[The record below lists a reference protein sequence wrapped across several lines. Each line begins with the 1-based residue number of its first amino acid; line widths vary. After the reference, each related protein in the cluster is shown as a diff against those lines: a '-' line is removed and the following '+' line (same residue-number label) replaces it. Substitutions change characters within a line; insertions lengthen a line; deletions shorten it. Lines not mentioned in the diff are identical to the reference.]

1 MPTVSREYK
10 DRLFN
15 FIFGREENKAWTLNL
30 YNAVNGTSYSDTEL
44 ISINTIREVLYLGMH
59 NDVSFLIA
67 GEINLYEQQSS
78 YNPNMPLRLLQY
90 LGNLFEKYITERNLN
105 KYGSTL
111 IMLPVPKL
119 VVFYN
124 GEKEQPDESVLR
136 LSDAFSTGAEGS
148 EAGAESDV
156 SVSVEADVEVVVRM
170 INVNQGRSPNL
181 LESCQ
186 PLKEYAW
193 LMQRIRENIKVN
205 QDNGVDKELIVI
217 KAVDQAVEE
226 TPKDYLLKPFLDAH
240 RAEVQGMLLTEYNEA
255 EAMKLFEMDGE
266 RKKTVEVANSMYDD
280 GLEPERIARILK
292 LKVTDV
298 EVMLGLRKM
307 A

>member
-1 MPTVSREYK
+1 
-10 DRLFN
+10 
-15 FIFGREENKAWTLNL
+15 
-30 YNAVNGTSYSDTEL
+30 
-44 ISINTIREVLYLGMH
+44 
-59 NDVSFLIA
+59 
-67 GEINLYEQQSS
+67 
-78 YNPNMPLRLLQY
+78 
-90 LGNLFEKYITERNLN
+90 
-105 KYGSTL
+105 
-111 IMLPVPKL
+111 
-119 VVFYN
+119 
-124 GEKEQPDESVLR
+124 
-136 LSDAFSTGAEGS
+136 
-148 EAGAESDV
+148 
-156 SVSVEADVEVVVRM
+156 
-170 INVNQGRSPNL
+170 
-181 LESCQ
+181 
-186 PLKEYAW
+186 
-193 LMQRIRENIKVN
+193 MQRIRENIKVN

>member
-1 MPTVSREYK
+1 MPTINREYK

-30 YNAVNGTSYSDTEL
+30 YNAVNGTSYADPEL

-67 GEINLYEQQSS
+67 GEINLFEQQSS

-90 LGNLFEKYITERNLN
+90 LGNLFEKYITERDLN

-111 IMLPVPKL
+111 ITLPVPKL

-124 GEKEQPDESVLR
+124 GEKDQPDETVLR
-136 LSDAFSTGAEGS
+136 LSDAFPEGA
-148 EAGAESDV
+148 
-156 SVSVEADVEVVVRM
+156 EADVEVVVKM
-170 INVNQGRSPNL
+170 INVNQGRSPNVM
-181 LESCQ
+181 ENCQ

-193 LMQRIRENIKVN
+193 LMQKIREKIKVN
-205 QDNGVDKELIVI
+205 QGNGVDKDLIVM
-217 KAVDQAVEE
+217 KAVDQAIEE
-226 TPKDYLLKPFLDAH
+226 MSKDYLLKLFLDAH

-255 EAMKLFEMDGE
+255 EAMKLFEMDGV
-266 RKKTVEVANSMYDD
+266 RKGRAEGIREKTVEDARAMYDD

-292 LKVTDV
+292 LDVTDV

>member
-1 MPTVSREYK
+1 MITIPTVSREYK

-90 LGNLFEKYITERNLN
+90 LGNLFEKYITERDLN

-111 IMLPVPKL
+111 ISLPVPKL

-124 GEKEQPDESVLR
+124 GEKDQPDETVLR
-136 LSDAFSTGAEGS
+136 LSDAFPKGT
-148 EAGAESDV
+148 
-156 SVSVEADVEVVVRM
+156 EADVEVVVRM
-170 INVNQGRSPNL
+170 INVNQGRSPQL
-181 LESCQ
+181 MESCQ

-193 LMQRIRENIKVN
+193 LMQMIRENIKVN
-205 QDNGVDKELIVI
+205 QDNGVDKELTVM
-217 KAVDQAVEE
+217 KAVDQAIEE
-226 TPKDYLLKPFLDAH
+226 MPKDYLLKPFLDAH
-240 RAEVQGMLLTEYNEA
+240 RAEVRGMLLTEYNEA
-255 EAMKLFEMDGE
+255 EAMKLFEMDGV
-266 RKKTVEVANSMYDD
+266 RKGRIDQKADDARAMYDD

-292 LKVTDV
+292 LDVTDV

>member
-15 FIFGREENKAWTLNL
+15 FIFGSEENKAWTLNL
-30 YNAVNGTSYSDTEL
+30 YNAVNGTSYTDPGL
-44 ISINTIREVLYLGMH
+44 ISINTIKEVLYLGMH

-111 IMLPVPKL
+111 IILPIPKL

-124 GEKEQPDESVLR
+124 GEKDQPDESVLC
-136 LSDAFSTGAEGS
+136 LSDAFSAGVEVGVEGS
-148 EAGAESDV
+148 E
-156 SVSVEADVEVVVRM
+156 VSVEADVEVVVRM
-170 INVNQGRSPNL
+170 INVNQGRSPHL
-181 LESCQ
+181 MESCQ

>member
-1 MPTVSREYK
+1 MPTVNREYK

-30 YNAVNGTSYSDTEL
+30 YNAVNGTSYADPEL
-44 ISINTIREVLYLGMH
+44 ISINSIREVLYLGMH

-90 LGNLFEKYITERNLN
+90 LGNLFEKYITERDLN

-111 IMLPVPKL
+111 ITLPVPKL

-124 GEKEQPDESVLR
+124 GEKDQPDETVLR
-136 LSDAFSTGAEGS
+136 LSDAFPEGA
-148 EAGAESDV
+148 
-156 SVSVEADVEVVVRM
+156 EADVEVVVKM
-170 INVNQGRSPNL
+170 INVNQGRSPNVM
-181 LESCQ
+181 ENCQ

-193 LMQRIRENIKVN
+193 LMQKIREKIKVN
-205 QDNGVDKELIVI
+205 QGNGVDKDLIVM
-217 KAVDQAVEE
+217 KAVDQAIEE
-226 TPKDYLLKPFLDAH
+226 MSKDYLLKPFLDAH

-255 EAMKLFEMDGE
+255 EAMKLFEMDGV
-266 RKKTVEVANSMYDD
+266 RKGRAEGIREKTVEDARAMYDD

-292 LKVTDV
+292 LDVTDV

>member
-1 MPTVSREYK
+1 MPTVNREYK

-30 YNAVNGTSYSDTEL
+30 YNAVNGTSYADPEL

-90 LGNLFEKYITERNLN
+90 LGNLFEKYITERDLN

-111 IMLPVPKL
+111 ITLPVPKL

-124 GEKEQPDESVLR
+124 GEKDQPDETVLR
-136 LSDAFSTGAEGS
+136 LSDAFP
-148 EAGAESDV
+148 AGA
-156 SVSVEADVEVVVRM
+156 EADVEVVVKM
-170 INVNQGRSPNL
+170 INVNQGRSPNVM
-181 LESCQ
+181 ENCQ

-193 LMQRIRENIKVN
+193 LMQKIREKIKVN
-205 QDNGVDKELIVI
+205 QGNGVDKDLIVM
-217 KAVDQAVEE
+217 KAVDQAIEE
-226 TPKDYLLKPFLDAH
+226 MSKDYLLKPFLDAH

-255 EAMKLFEMDGE
+255 EAMKLFEMDGV
-266 RKKTVEVANSMYDD
+266 RKGRAEGIREKTVEDARAMYDD

-292 LKVTDV
+292 LDVTDV

>member
-15 FIFGREENKAWTLNL
+15 FIFGSEENKAWTLNL
-30 YNAVNGTSYSDTEL
+30 YNAVNSTSYTDPEM
-44 ISINTIREVLYLGMH
+44 ININTIKEVLYLGMH

-90 LGNLFEKYITERNLN
+90 LGNLFEKYITKRGFN

-111 IMLPVPKL
+111 ISLPVPKL
-119 VVFYN
+119 IVFYN
-124 GEKEQPDESVLR
+124 GEKDQPDETVLR
-136 LSDAFSTGAEGS
+136 LSDAFSEGAK
-148 EAGAESDV
+148 ADV
-156 SVSVEADVEVVVRM
+156 EPDVEVVVRM
-170 INVNQGRSPNL
+170 INVNQGRNPKL
-181 LESCQ
+181 MERCQ
-186 PLKEYAW
+186 PLREYAW
-193 LMQRIRENIKVN
+193 LMQRIRENIKAN

-217 KAVDQAVEE
+217 KAVDQAIEE
-226 TPKDYLLKPFLDAH
+226 MPKDYLLKPFLDAH

-255 EAMKLFEMDGE
+255 EAMKLFEMDGV
-266 RKKTVEVANSMYDD
+266 RKGRTEGRTEKTVEVAKSMYEE
-280 GLEPERIARILK
+280 GLALDLIARILK
-292 LKVTDV
+292 MDVADV

>member
-90 LGNLFEKYITERNLN
+90 LGNLFEKYITERDLN

-111 IMLPVPKL
+111 ISLPVPKL

-124 GEKEQPDESVLR
+124 GEKDQPDETVLR
-136 LSDAFSTGAEGS
+136 LSDAFPKGT
-148 EAGAESDV
+148 
-156 SVSVEADVEVVVRM
+156 EADVEVVVRM
-170 INVNQGRSPNL
+170 INVNQGRSPQL
-181 LESCQ
+181 MESCQ

-193 LMQRIRENIKVN
+193 LMQMIRENIKVN
-205 QDNGVDKELIVI
+205 QDNGVDKELTVM
-217 KAVDQAVEE
+217 KAVDQAIEE
-226 TPKDYLLKPFLDAH
+226 MPKDYLLKPFLDAH

-255 EAMKLFEMDGE
+255 EAMKLFEMDGV
-266 RKKTVEVANSMYDD
+266 RKGRIDQKADDARAMYDD

-292 LKVTDV
+292 LDVTDV

>member
-15 FIFGREENKAWTLNL
+15 FLFGSEENKAWTLNL
-30 YNAVNGTSYSDTEL
+30 YNAVNSTSYTDPEL
-44 ISINTIREVLYLGMH
+44 ISINTIKEVLYLGMH

-90 LGNLFEKYITERNLN
+90 LGNLFEKYITQRGLN

-111 IMLPVPKL
+111 ISLPVPKL

-124 GEKEQPDESVLR
+124 GEKDQPDETVLR
-136 LSDAFSTGAEGS
+136 LSDAFSEGAKADVG
-148 EAGAESDV
+148 AGV
-156 SVSVEADVEVVVRM
+156 KADVEVMVRM
-170 INVNQGRSPNL
+170 INVNQGRSPQL
-181 LESCQ
+181 MESCQ

-193 LMQRIRENIKVN
+193 LMQRIRKNIKVN

-217 KAVDQAVEE
+217 KAVDQAIEE
-226 TPKDYLLKPFLDAH
+226 MPKEFLLKPFLDAH
-240 RAEVQGMLLTEYNEA
+240 RAEVQGMLLTE
-255 EAMKLFEMDGE
+255 
-266 RKKTVEVANSMYDD
+266 
-280 GLEPERIARILK
+280 
-292 LKVTDV
+292 
-298 EVMLGLRKM
+298 
-307 A
+307 